1 MNKQQKLDI
10 AVLRAKMKAEE
21 TLAKH
26 REEWH
31 GQEPQMPKPIGE
43 VPAPV
48 IGESDGA
55 EN

>member
-1 MNKQQKLDI
+1 MNKQQKLDV

-31 GQEPQMPKPIGE
+31 GQEPQMPKAGE